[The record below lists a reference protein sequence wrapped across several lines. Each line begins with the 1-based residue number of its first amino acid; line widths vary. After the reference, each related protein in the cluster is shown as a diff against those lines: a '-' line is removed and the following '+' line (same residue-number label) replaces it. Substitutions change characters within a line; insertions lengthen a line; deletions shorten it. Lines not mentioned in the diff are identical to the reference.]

1 MIEWLPILIF
11 PICALVAVVV
21 IALVQRGAEL
31 DDRGLLLSFAV
42 LFSITLLLV
51 FGLLRTQW
59 VQGKLDPTIELAAQ
73 LEAHPVI
80 QALTRF
86 HGDDNLALTTAMLAE
101 MDRGMPI
108 SEALQ
113 KARPALARIGQE
125 RLGFADENARIA
137 WGRAELQAL
146 RELKRRSVQAC
157 AALALNQSD
166 PKGYL
171 ELAAGLSAENQQAFE
186 LAFVA
191 VLTSADADMRREGTP
206 PSQNIDLNQLQQRYR
221 EIRKPLV
228 QRHGEAVAG
237 YLERRRFEQLPTFSD
252 TRALCEY
259 RIDQLDAIL
268 REPPAMSA
276 RMLDAAM
283 R

>member
-31 DDRGLLLSFAV
+31 DDRGLLVSFAV
-42 LFSITLLLV
+42 LFSLTLLLV

-73 LEAHPVI
+73 LQAHPVI

-86 HGDDNLALTTAMLAE
+86 HGDDNLALSAAMLGE

-108 SEALQ
+108 SEVLQ

-137 WGRAELQAL
+137 WGKAELQAL
-146 RELKRRSVQAC
+146 RELKRRDVQAC
-157 AALALNQSD
+157 AALALNQSE

-171 ELAAGLSAENQQAFE
+171 ALASGLSAENQQTFE
-186 LAFVA
+186 QAFVA
-191 VLTSADADMRREGTP
+191 VLTSADAGMRREGTP
-206 PSQNIDLNQLQQRYR
+206 PSQNIDFDQLQQRYR

-228 QRHGEAVAG
+228 QRHGEAVAE
-237 YLERRRFEQLPTFSD
+237 YLERRRFEALPTFSD
-252 TRALCEY
+252 TRVLCEY

-268 REPPAMSA
+268 REPPAMAA
-276 RMLDAAM
+276 RLLDAAM

>member
-1 MIEWLPILIF
+1 MTEWLPILIF

-31 DDRGLLLSFAV
+31 DDRGLLVSFAV
-42 LFSITLLLV
+42 LFSLTLLLV
-51 FGLLRTQW
+51 LGLLRTQW
-59 VQGKLDPTIELAAQ
+59 AQGKLDPTLELAAQ

-80 QALTRF
+80 QTLTQF
-86 HGDDNLALTTAMLAE
+86 HGDDNLALTAAMLGE
-101 MDRGMPI
+101 MDRGMAI
-108 SEALQ
+108 AEALQ
-113 KARPALARIGQE
+113 KARPALARIGQD
-125 RLGFADENARIA
+125 RLGFADEAARIA
-137 WGRAELQAL
+137 WGKAELQAL
-146 RELKRRSVQAC
+146 RELKRRDPQAC

-171 ELAAGLSAENQQAFE
+171 ALASGMSTENQQAFE
-186 LAFVA
+186 QAFVA
-191 VLTSADADMRREGTP
+191 VLTSADAGMRRETKP

-221 EIRKPLV
+221 EIREPLV
-228 QRHGEAVAG
+228 QRHGEAVAE
-237 YLERRRFEQLPTFSD
+237 YLERRRFEPLPAFSD

-268 REPPAMSA
+268 REPPALSA
-276 RMLDAAM
+276 RLLDAAM